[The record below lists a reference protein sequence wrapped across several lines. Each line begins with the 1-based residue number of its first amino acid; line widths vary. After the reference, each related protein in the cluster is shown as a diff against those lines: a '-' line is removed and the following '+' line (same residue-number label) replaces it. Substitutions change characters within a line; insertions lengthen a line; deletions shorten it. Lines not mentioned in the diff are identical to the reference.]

1 MATLISVDFQHCFM
15 YIILLCLFSLLCYSL
30 FFRKPKGTRVGCDLP
45 PSPPSLP
52 IIGHLHHLLSSLTH
66 KSLQKLSSK
75 YGPFLHLRIFSV
87 PIILVSSASVAY
99 EIFKAHDVNV
109 SSRGAAAIDESL
121 LFGSS
126 SFIYAPYG
134 DYWKFMKKIFAT
146 KLLRPQVL
154 ENSRGVR
161 AEELK
166 RFYRR
171 ILDKARKNENI
182 EISKESAMLMNNI
195 LCRMSMGRSFSE
207 ENGEAERVRGL
218 VGESYALVKKIFF
231 AATLRRLL
239 EKLRIPLFRKEIMGV
254 SDRFDE
260 LLERIIVEH
269 KDKLEKE
276 HQVMDMMDV
285 LLAAYRDKNAEYKI
299 TRNHIKSFFVDLFVG
314 GTDTSVQTTQW
325 TMAEIINNPNIL
337 QTLRKE
343 IDSVVGKSR
352 LIHETDIPNLP
363 YLQAVVK
370 EGLRLHPPGPLLIRT
385 FQERCE
391 MKGFYIPEK
400 TTLVI
405 NAYAVMRDPDSWE
418 DPDEFKPERFLS
430 YSRSG
435 QEDEKE
441 QTLKYL
447 SFGGGRRGCPGVN
460 LGYIFVETAIGMMVQ
475 CFDWKI
481 EGDKVNME
489 ETYGGMNLTMVNPL
503 KCTPVP
509 RTQPFSFTSNL
520 EILSS

>member
-99 EIFKAHDVNV
+99 EIFKVHDVNV

-299 TRNHIKSFFVDLFVG
+299 TRNHIKSFFVVNFPHFTDFV
-314 GTDTSVQTTQW
+314 
-325 TMAEIINNPNIL
+325 
-337 QTLRKE
+337 
-343 IDSVVGKSR
+343 
-352 LIHETDIPNLP
+352 
-363 YLQAVVK
+363 
-370 EGLRLHPPGPLLIRT
+370 
-385 FQERCE
+385 
-391 MKGFYIPEK
+391 
-400 TTLVI
+400 
-405 NAYAVMRDPDSWE
+405 
-418 DPDEFKPERFLS
+418 
-430 YSRSG
+430 
-435 QEDEKE
+435 
-441 QTLKYL
+441 
-447 SFGGGRRGCPGVN
+447 
-460 LGYIFVETAIGMMVQ
+460 
-475 CFDWKI
+475 
-481 EGDKVNME
+481 
-489 ETYGGMNLTMVNPL
+489 
-503 KCTPVP
+503 
-509 RTQPFSFTSNL
+509 
-520 EILSS
+520 